1 MYNRPLLAKERTS
14 DNGVRFVRRQVKEE
28 IVGEDRGA
36 SEKKISDVGV
46 TNRFGALLTHPIG
59 VRESLDRLDELDFC
73 R

>member
-1 MYNRPLLAKERTS
+1 M
-14 DNGVRFVRRQVKEE
+14 RRQVKEE